1 MIRTFKIVLFI
12 LLLSAPFNVAN
23 SDILKFED
31 GSYECETKK
40 GKAYGVGKFT
50 FSDDSTYEGK
60 FKKNRF
66 HGKGKYTTKSGE
78 VFEGKWR
85 RGRFNQKV
93 NNKTRKI
100 IILTVESGMFE
111 MYEVRGKS
119 SVSNK
124 WFHAEKIGSEILLS
138 EKGKWD
144 KAKAI
149 QEKHVLGAGPFL
161 LHNTVYLAN
170 IHKNIFKKQ

>member
-1 MIRTFKIVLFI
+1 MIKIFKIVLFI
-12 LLLSAPFNVAN
+12 LLLSLPFNVAN
-23 SDILKFED
+23 SSILTFES
-31 GSYECETKK
+31 GSYEGEVKK

-85 RGRFNQKV
+85 RNRFYQKV
-93 NNKTRKI
+93 DRKTRKV

-111 MYEVRGKS
+111 MYEVRGECKVIS
-119 SVSNK
+119 Q

-144 KAKAI
+144 QAKAI
-149 QEKHVLGAGPFL
+149 QQKQSGEGAEGGGDSSSGGC
-161 LHNTVYLAN
+161 
-170 IHKNIFKKQ
+170 

>member
-1 MIRTFKIVLFI
+1 MIKIFKIVLLI
-12 LLLSAPFNVAN
+12 LLLSLPFNVAN
-23 SDILKFED
+23 SSILTFEG
-31 GSYECETKK
+31 GSYEGEVKK

-50 FSDDSTYEGK
+50 FSDGSTYEGK

-66 HGKGKYTTKSGE
+66 HGKGEYTTKSGE

-85 RGRFNQKV
+85 RGRFYQKV
-93 NNKTRKI
+93 NKKTRKI

-111 MYEVRGKS
+111 MYEVRGEGKVIS
-119 SVSNK
+119 Q

-144 KAKAI
+144 QAKAI
-149 QEKHVLGAGPFL
+149 QEKQSDGGSGDSGGSDSSGSGGC
-161 LHNTVYLAN
+161 
-170 IHKNIFKKQ
+170 

>member
-1 MIRTFKIVLFI
+1 MIKTFKVVLFI
-12 LLLSAPFNVAN
+12 LLLSLPFNVAN

-31 GSYECETKK
+31 GSYEGETKK

-50 FSDDSTYEGK
+50 FSDGSTYEGK

-66 HGKGKYTTKSGE
+66 HGKGEYTTKSGE

-85 RGRFNQKV
+85 RGRIYQKV

-111 MYEVRGKS
+111 MYEVRGKGQVIS
-119 SVSNK
+119 Q

-144 KAKAI
+144 QAKAI
-149 QEKHVLGAGPFL
+149 QEKQRDERDGG
-161 LHNTVYLAN
+161 NGDSGSGGC
-170 IHKNIFKKQ
+170 

>member
-1 MIRTFKIVLFI
+1 MIKTFKIVLFI
-12 LLLSAPFNVAN
+12 LLLSSPFNVAY
-23 SDILKFED
+23 SDILKFEG
-31 GSYECETKK
+31 GSYEGEVKK
-40 GKAYGVGKFT
+40 GKAHGV
-50 FSDDSTYEGK
+50 GK
-60 FKKNRF
+60 FKKNKF

-111 MYEVRGKS
+111 MYEVRGKGQ
-119 SVSNK
+119 VSNK

-144 KAKAI
+144 QAKAI
-149 QEKHVLGAGPFL
+149 EKKENERDGGDDGGGGGGGGGC
-161 LHNTVYLAN
+161 
-170 IHKNIFKKQ
+170 

>member
-1 MIRTFKIVLFI
+1 MIKTFKIVLFI
-12 LLLSAPFNVAN
+12 LLLSLPFNVAN
-23 SDILKFED
+23 SDILKFEG
-31 GSYECETKK
+31 GSYEGEVKK

-50 FSDDSTYEGK
+50 FSDGSTYEGK

-66 HGKGKYTTKSGE
+66 HGKGEYTTKSGE

-85 RGRFNQKV
+85 RGRFYQKV

-111 MYEVRGKS
+111 MYEVRGKGQVIS
-119 SVSNK
+119 Q

-144 KAKAI
+144 QAKAI
-149 QEKHVLGAGPFL
+149 EKAIQDSQGDGGGGDGGGGGC
-161 LHNTVYLAN
+161 
-170 IHKNIFKKQ
+170 